1 MEATPSGISIDY
13 LRRKFSEIPGVSF
26 VHDLHVWELT
36 AGKMILTVHLNSDT
50 PEATLLAA

>member
-13 LRRKFSEIPGVSF
+13 LRKKFSEIPGVSF

-36 AGKMILTVHLNSDT
+36 AGKIILTVHLNSDT
-50 PEATLLAA
+50 PVETLAAA